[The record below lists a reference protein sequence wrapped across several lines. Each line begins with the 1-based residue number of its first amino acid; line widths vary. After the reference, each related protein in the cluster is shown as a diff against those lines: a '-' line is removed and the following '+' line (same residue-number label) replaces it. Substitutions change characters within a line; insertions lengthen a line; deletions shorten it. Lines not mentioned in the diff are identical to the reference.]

1 MAIYHFLH
9 KKLLNC
15 RLLRTGSMYQ
25 GSHTECFTCVLS
37 RSICCWPLSVACWAK
52 NRQTLNLIVESWAG
66 STREGCSGLSPVG
79 LWISPRMVTLQPLWT
94 TWFSVNHFHSK
105 INFSYIKAEF
115 PSFQFVPIAARKSLP
130 LSFTEPV
137 ISSSKVAG
145 LCRLWIP
152 TLWELCWQLSHSP
165 SWPSKEMASWRIC
178 STTFPGVEVGFTSC
192 TSPDCSS
199 CFSWRL
205 GSHVL
210 SSSPQEPSLITAT
223 FWRQP
228 RVTLQWCQPVHSVVV
243 NVSHGVPC
251 SCVYSIIIF
260 FNVT

>member
-52 NRQTLNLIVESWAG
+52 NRQTLDRIVESWAG
-66 STREGCSGLSPVG
+66 STREGCSGLLPVG

-165 SWPSKEMASWRIC
+165 AWPSKEMASWRIC
-178 STTFPGVEVGFTSC
+178 SATFPGVEVGFTSLYFPRILFLLFLKIRLTC
-192 TSPDCSS
+192 TFFQSSGTFLDHCNFLKTAKSDLAMMSASSLSS
-199 CFSWRL
+199 CKCIPWGPMLLCIF
-205 GSHVL
+205 H
-210 SSSPQEPSLITAT
+210 
-223 FWRQP
+223 
-228 RVTLQWCQPVHSVVV
+228 
-243 NVSHGVPC
+243 
-251 SCVYSIIIF
+251 YYF